1 MMHVDVADR
10 LSSPPL
16 SPFTPCG
23 APGAS
28 PLFTE
33 LSRPQK
39 QAALTLRPLLSCAV
53 LAYTL
58 LGYLVGLACVLS
70 GSPLVAVAGI
80 ALLIHTTVLS
90 GLLNH
95 ELIHRSVFRN
105 PRVNDLLG
113 SVVSLLNGA
122 CHVPFALL
130 RRQHIAH
137 HINKVGYDSFS
148 ITEWVKGLPRLPRI
162 ILITLEW
169 FYFPILS
176 FISRGRALTYP
187 FRNKKYRHLRLR
199 VAVAILFRMAIL
211 ILFYLI
217 NPWSVLS
224 VFISHIGMISAFR
237 LYDCYHHT
245 FQVIPLGSK
254 IPVLPG
260 NYEQERTFSSLLSRE
275 HAWLNLI
282 FLNYGY
288 HNAHH
293 YLFAA
298 PWYHLP
304 TIDRLMFG
312 ESNQRHILFRDWI
325 TWYHKNRIRRIFD
338 GLGSPRIDGNQVKI
352 ESFYG
357 IIMNLSFMDYDYNDE

>member
-53 LAYTL
+53 LSYTL

-70 GSPLVAVAGI
+70 VSPLVAVAGI

-105 PRVNDLLG
+105 QRVNDLLG

-130 RRQHIAH
+130 RRQHIAY
-137 HINKVGYDSFS
+137 HINKVGDDRFS
-148 ITEWVKGLPRLPRI
+148 ITELIKGLPRLPRI
-162 ILITLEW
+162 ILVTLEW
-169 FYFPILS
+169 F
-176 FISRGRALTYP
+176 
-187 FRNKKYRHLRLR
+187 
-199 VAVAILFRMAIL
+199 
-211 ILFYLI
+211 
-217 NPWSVLS
+217 
-224 VFISHIGMISAFR
+224 
-237 LYDCYHHT
+237 C
-245 FQVIPLGSK
+245 
-254 IPVLPG
+254 
-260 NYEQERTFSSLLSRE
+260 
-275 HAWLNLI
+275 
-282 FLNYGY
+282 
-288 HNAHH
+288 
-293 YLFAA
+293 
-298 PWYHLP
+298 LP
-304 TIDRLMFG
+304 T
-312 ESNQRHILFRDWI
+312 S
-325 TWYHKNRIRRIFD
+325 
-338 GLGSPRIDGNQVKI
+338 
-352 ESFYG
+352 
-357 IIMNLSFMDYDYNDE
+357 SFMPRTLV